1 MTKHNVLLEAE
12 QMARII
18 VMQDERIQALESQL
32 SVLSSLNDYYS
43 KKVEMLDDRVFDT
56 DKMNA
61 ELDAILQEQERRSE
75 ERHGN
80 QTLQMLD
87 C

>member
-43 KKVEMLDDRVFDT
+43 KKVAMLDDRAIDA
-56 DKMNA
+56 DKMDA
-61 ELDAILQEQERRSE
+61 ELDAILQE
-75 ERHGN
+75 
-80 QTLQMLD
+80 
-87 C
+87 

>member
-61 ELDAILQEQERRSE
+61 ELDAILQE
-75 ERHGN
+75 
-80 QTLQMLD
+80 
-87 C
+87 

>member
-12 QMARII
+12 HMARII

-61 ELDAILQEQERRSE
+61 ELDAILQE
-75 ERHGN
+75 
-80 QTLQMLD
+80 
-87 C
+87 

>member
-43 KKVEMLDDRVFDT
+43 KKVEMLDDRVIDT

-61 ELDAILQEQERRSE
+61 ELDAILQE
-75 ERHGN
+75 
-80 QTLQMLD
+80 
-87 C
+87 

>member
-1 MTKHNVLLEAE
+1 MTKHNVLLDAE

-43 KKVEMLDDRVFDT
+43 KKVAMLDDRAIDA
-56 DKMNA
+56 DKLNA
-61 ELDAILQEQERRSE
+61 ELDAILQE
-75 ERHGN
+75 
-80 QTLQMLD
+80 
-87 C
+87 

>member
-1 MTKHNVLLEAE
+1 MTKHNVMLEAD

-43 KKVEMLDDRVFDT
+43 KKVEMLDDRVIDT

-61 ELDAILQEQERRSE
+61 ELDAILQE
-75 ERHGN
+75 
-80 QTLQMLD
+80 
-87 C
+87 

>member
-43 KKVEMLDDRVFDT
+43 KKVAMLDDRVIDA
-56 DKMNA
+56 DKLNA
-61 ELDAILQEQERRSE
+61 ELDAILQE
-75 ERHGN
+75 
-80 QTLQMLD
+80 
-87 C
+87 

>member
-43 KKVEMLDDRVFDT
+43 KKVEMLDDRVIDT
-56 DKMNA
+56 D
-61 ELDAILQEQERRSE
+61 LQE
-75 ERHGN
+75 
-80 QTLQMLD
+80 
-87 C
+87 

>member
-1 MTKHNVLLEAE
+1 MTKHNVLLDAD

-43 KKVEMLDDRVFDT
+43 KKVAMLDDRAIDA
-56 DKMNA
+56 DKLNA
-61 ELDAILQEQERRSE
+61 ELDAILQE
-75 ERHGN
+75 
-80 QTLQMLD
+80 
-87 C
+87 

>member
-18 VMQDERIQALESQL
+18 VMQDERIKALESQL

-43 KKVEMLDDRVFDT
+43 KKVAMIDDRTIDA
-56 DKMNA
+56 DELNA
-61 ELDAILQEQERRSE
+61 ELDAILQE
-75 ERHGN
+75 
-80 QTLQMLD
+80 
-87 C
+87 

>member
-43 KKVEMLDDRVFDT
+43 NKVAMLDDRAIDA
-56 DKMNA
+56 DKLNA
-61 ELDAILQEQERRSE
+61 ELDAILQE
-75 ERHGN
+75 
-80 QTLQMLD
+80 
-87 C
+87 

>member
-1 MTKHNVLLEAE
+1 MTKHNVLLEAD

-43 KKVEMLDDRVFDT
+43 KKVEMLDDRVIDT

-61 ELDAILQEQERRSE
+61 ELDAILQE
-75 ERHGN
+75 
-80 QTLQMLD
+80 
-87 C
+87 

>member
-43 KKVEMLDDRVFDT
+43 KKVAMLDDRAIDA
-56 DKMNA
+56 DKLNA
-61 ELDAILQEQERRSE
+61 ELDAILQE
-75 ERHGN
+75 
-80 QTLQMLD
+80 
-87 C
+87 